1 MKLWQKISLVCI
13 CVLIGIVT
21 VCCTLLLIQ
30 SKNGVLNLT
39 VKQAAEKQR
48 TLETSFSQMFSYY
61 GDEDDS
67 PVTEYSLAVYCFS
80 QFADN
85 TSVFIMD
92 GETVYSNINLL
103 PETILPVTGHE
114 QQTYLGET
122 DGRHILIVGSSTVA
136 NDKEAMIYVVEDVSS
151 IYNDI
156 TRMAWRFIAICA
168 TGTLAGAI
176 LIILLVR
183 KATKPLHVLS
193 ETTKRISGGEYAR
206 RAEIASHDEIGSL
219 AADFNAMAD
228 AVETHIAELTETAQ
242 RQRLFIGGV
251 THELK
256 TPLATMLIHSDTL
269 LNAKV
274 DRRQTEI
281 SLRHIHNQCRW
292 LEHMTQKLLRL
303 ITLKEDIRPCE
314 TNVSELF
321 DDVVESMAKTMQ
333 ERMTPLKIE
342 CETDT
347 LMVDADLI
355 RSALINLVDNASKA
369 SDAGRTVVLK
379 AYGRTIEVCDSG
391 KGIPKNEIARV
402 TEPFYM
408 IDPSRNKK
416 KGGSGL
422 GLALVCEIVRAHGA
436 ALSIESEVG
445 KGTVVK
451 IEFPEN
457 NLKAT

>member
-39 VKQAAEKQR
+39 VKQAEEKQR

-61 GDEDDS
+61 GDKNDS

-168 TGTLAGAI
+168 TGTLAGAV

-281 SLRHIHNQCRW
+281 SLRHINNQCRW
-292 LEHMTQKLLRL
+292 LERMTQKLLRL

-321 DDVVESMAKTMQ
+321 DDVVESTAKTMQ

-391 KGIPKNEIARV
+391 KGIPENEIARI

-408 IDPSRNKK
+408 IDPSRNRK

-445 KGTVVK
+445 RGTVVK

>member
-39 VKQAAEKQR
+39 VKQAEEKQR

-61 GDEDDS
+61 GDKNDS

-122 DGRHILIVGSSTVA
+122 DGRHILIVGSGTVA

-206 RAEIASHDEIGSL
+206 RAERG
-219 AADFNAMAD
+219 DF
-228 AVETHIAELTETAQ
+228 
-242 RQRLFIGGV
+242 
-251 THELK
+251 
-256 TPLATMLIHSDTL
+256 P
-269 LNAKV
+269 
-274 DRRQTEI
+274 
-281 SLRHIHNQCRW
+281 
-292 LEHMTQKLLRL
+292 
-303 ITLKEDIRPCE
+303 
-314 TNVSELF
+314 
-321 DDVVESMAKTMQ
+321 
-333 ERMTPLKIE
+333 
-342 CETDT
+342 
-347 LMVDADLI
+347 
-355 RSALINLVDNASKA
+355 
-369 SDAGRTVVLK
+369 
-379 AYGRTIEVCDSG
+379 
-391 KGIPKNEIARV
+391 
-402 TEPFYM
+402 
-408 IDPSRNKK
+408 
-416 KGGSGL
+416 
-422 GLALVCEIVRAHGA
+422 
-436 ALSIESEVG
+436 
-445 KGTVVK
+445 
-451 IEFPEN
+451 
-457 NLKAT
+457 

>member
-1 MKLWQKISLVCI
+1 MKLWQKISLVCV

-39 VKQAAEKQR
+39 VKQAEEKQR

-61 GDEDDS
+61 GDKNDS

-228 AVETHIAELTETAQ
+228 AVETHIAELTETAE

-269 LNAKV
+269 LNANV
-274 DRRQTEI
+274 DARQMDI
-281 SLRHIHNQCRW
+281 SLRHINNQCRW
-292 LEHMTQKLLRL
+292 LERMTQKLLRL

-314 TNVSELF
+314 TNVPGLF
-321 DDVVESMAKTMQ
+321 DSVAQSTESTMQ
-333 ERMTPLKIE
+333 KRMTPLKIE

-379 AYGRTIEVCDSG
+379 AYGRTIEVVDSG
-391 KGIPKNEIARV
+391 KGIPENEIARI

-408 IDPSRNKK
+408 IDPSRNRK
-416 KGGSGL
+416 KGGVGL

-436 ALSIESEVG
+436 VLSIESEVG

-451 IEFPEN
+451 IIFSEN
-457 NLKAT
+457 NLKTT

>member
-61 GDEDDS
+61 GDKNDS

-281 SLRHIHNQCRW
+281 SLRHINNQCRW
-292 LEHMTQKLLRL
+292 LERMTQKLLRL

-321 DDVVESMAKTMQ
+321 DDVVESTAKTMQ

-379 AYGRTIEVCDSG
+379 AYGRTIEVVDSG
-391 KGIPKNEIARV
+391 KGIPENEIARI

-408 IDPSRNKK
+408 IDPSRNRK

-445 KGTVVK
+445 RGTVVK
-451 IEFPEN
+451 IDFPEN

>member
-39 VKQAAEKQR
+39 VKQAEEKQR

-61 GDEDDS
+61 GDKNDS

-122 DGRHILIVGSSTVA
+122 DGRHILIVGSSTVV

-151 IYNDI
+151 VYHDI
-156 TRMAWRFIAICA
+156 ARMAWRFIAICA

-228 AVETHIAELTETAQ
+228 AVETHIAELTETAE

-292 LEHMTQKLLRL
+292 LERMTQKLLRL

-321 DDVVESMAKTMQ
+321 DDVVESTAKTMQ

-379 AYGRTIEVCDSG
+379 AYGRTIEVVDSG
-391 KGIPKNEIARV
+391 KGIPENEIARI

-408 IDPSRNKK
+408 IDPSRNRKN
-416 KGGSGL
+416 GGSGL

>member
-39 VKQAAEKQR
+39 VKQAEEKQR

-61 GDEDDS
+61 GDKNDS

-85 TSVFIMD
+85 ASVFIMD

-228 AVETHIAELTETAQ
+228 AVETHIAELTETAE

-281 SLRHIHNQCRW
+281 SLRHINNQCRW
-292 LEHMTQKLLRL
+292 LERMTQKLLRL

-321 DDVVESMAKTMQ
+321 DDVVESTAKTMQ

-379 AYGRTIEVCDSG
+379 AYGRTIEVVDSG
-391 KGIPKNEIARV
+391 KGIPENEIARI

-408 IDPSRNKK
+408 IDPSRNRKN
-416 KGGSGL
+416 GGSGL

>member
-39 VKQAAEKQR
+39 VKQAEEKQR

-61 GDEDDS
+61 GDKNDS

-122 DGRHILIVGSSTVA
+122 DGRHILIVGSGTVA

-168 TGTLAGAI
+168 TGTLAGAV

-228 AVETHIAELTETAQ
+228 AVETHIAELTETAE

-281 SLRHIHNQCRW
+281 SLRHINNQCRW
-292 LEHMTQKLLRL
+292 LERMTQKLLRL

-321 DDVVESMAKTMQ
+321 DDVVESTAKTMQ

-379 AYGRTIEVCDSG
+379 AYGRTIEVVDSG
-391 KGIPKNEIARV
+391 KGIPENEIARI

-408 IDPSRNKK
+408 IDPSRNRKN
-416 KGGSGL
+416 GGSGL

>member
-39 VKQAAEKQR
+39 VKQAEEKQR

-85 TSVFIMD
+85 ASVFIMD
-92 GETVYSNINLL
+92 GETVYSNISLQ
-103 PETILPVTGHE
+103 PEAILPVTGHE

-219 AADFNAMAD
+219 AANFNAMAD
-228 AVETHIAELTETAQ
+228 AVEAHIAELTETAQ

-269 LNAKV
+269 LNANA
-274 DRRQTEI
+274 DPRQTDI
-281 SLRHIHNQCRW
+281 SLRHINNQCRW
-292 LEHMTQKLLRL
+292 LERMTQKLLRL

-321 DDVVESMAKTMQ
+321 DDVVESTAKTMQ

-347 LMVDADLI
+347 LMVDADLM

-369 SDAGRTVVLK
+369 SDAGQAVILK

-408 IDPSRNKK
+408 IDPSRNRK

>member
-39 VKQAAEKQR
+39 VKQAEEKQR

-61 GDEDDS
+61 GDKNDS

-228 AVETHIAELTETAQ
+228 AVETHIAELTETAE

-269 LNAKV
+269 LNANV
-274 DRRQTEI
+274 DARQMDI
-281 SLRHIHNQCRW
+281 SLRHINNQCRW
-292 LEHMTQKLLRL
+292 LERMTQKLLRL

-314 TNVSELF
+314 TNVPGLF
-321 DDVVESMAKTMQ
+321 DSVAQSTESTMQ
-333 ERMTPLKIE
+333 KRMTPLKIE

-347 LMVDADLI
+347 LMVDADLM

-379 AYGRTIEVCDSG
+379 AYGRTIEVSDSG

-408 IDPSRNKK
+408 IDPSRNRK
-416 KGGSGL
+416 KGGVGL

-436 ALSIESEVG
+436 VLSIESEVG

-451 IEFPEN
+451 IIFSEN
-457 NLKAT
+457 NLKTT

>member
-39 VKQAAEKQR
+39 VKQAEEKQR

-61 GDEDDS
+61 GDKNDS

-228 AVETHIAELTETAQ
+228 AVETHIAELTETAE

-281 SLRHIHNQCRW
+281 SLRHINNQCRW
-292 LEHMTQKLLRL
+292 LERMTQKLLRL

-379 AYGRTIEVCDSG
+379 AYGRTIEVVDSG
-391 KGIPKNEIARV
+391 KGIPENEIARI

-408 IDPSRNKK
+408 IDPSRNRKN
-416 KGGSGL
+416 GGSGL

>member
-39 VKQAAEKQR
+39 VKQAEEKQR

-61 GDEDDS
+61 GDKNDS

-168 TGTLAGAI
+168 TGTLAGAV

-228 AVETHIAELTETAQ
+228 AVETHIAELTETAE

-269 LNAKV
+269 LNANV
-274 DRRQTEI
+274 DRRQVEI
-281 SLRHIHNQCRW
+281 SLKHINNQCRW

-303 ITLKEDIRPCE
+303 ITLKEDIKLCE
-314 TNVSELF
+314 TDVSGLF
-321 DDVVESMAKTMQ
+321 DDVAQSVAGIMK

-342 CETDT
+342 CETDA
-347 LMVDADLI
+347 LMVDADLM

-369 SDAGRTVVLK
+369 SDAGQAVILR

-391 KGIPKNEIARV
+391 KGIPENEIARV

-445 KGTVVK
+445 RGTVVK

>member
-39 VKQAAEKQR
+39 VKQAEEKQR

-61 GDEDDS
+61 GDKNDS

-281 SLRHIHNQCRW
+281 SLRHINNQCRW
-292 LEHMTQKLLRL
+292 LERMTQKLLRL

-379 AYGRTIEVCDSG
+379 AYGRTIEVVDSG
-391 KGIPKNEIARV
+391 KGIPENEIARI

-408 IDPSRNKK
+408 IDPSRNRKN
-416 KGGSGL
+416 GGSGL

>member
-13 CVLIGIVT
+13 CILIGIVT

-30 SKNGVLNLT
+30 SKNSVLNLT
-39 VKQAAEKQR
+39 VKQAEEKQR

-61 GDEDDS
+61 GDKNDS

-103 PETILPVTGHE
+103 PETILPVTSHE

-122 DGRHILIVGSSTVA
+122 DGRHILIVGSSTIA

-206 RAEIASHDEIGSL
+206 RAEIASHDEIGFL

-228 AVETHIAELTETAQ
+228 AIETHIAELTETAE

-251 THELK
+251 THEFK

-269 LNAKV
+269 LNANV
-274 DRRQTEI
+274 NHQQMDI
-281 SLRHIHNQCRW
+281 SLRHINNQCRW
-292 LEHMTQKLLRL
+292 LERMTQKLLWL
-303 ITLKEDIRPCE
+303 ITLKEDIRLCE
-314 TNVSELF
+314 TNVSGLF
-321 DDVVESMAKTMQ
+321 DSVAQSTKGTMQ
-333 ERMTPLKIE
+333 KRMTPLKIE

-347 LMVDADLI
+347 IVMDADLM

-369 SDAGRTVVLK
+369 SDAGQAVILR
-379 AYGRTIEVCDSG
+379 AYGRIIEVCDSG

-436 ALSIESEVG
+436 VLSIESEVG

-451 IEFPEN
+451 INFPEN
-457 NLKAT
+457 NLKTT

>member
-39 VKQAAEKQR
+39 VKQAEEKQR

-61 GDEDDS
+61 GDKNDS

-168 TGTLAGAI
+168 TGTLAGAV

-193 ETTKRISGGEYAR
+193 ETTKRISDGEYAQ
-206 RAEIASHDEIGSL
+206 RADVASQDEVGSL
-219 AADFNAMAD
+219 AANFNAMAD
-228 AVETHIAELTETAQ
+228 AVETHIAELTETAE

-251 THELK
+251 THEFK

-269 LNAKV
+269 LNANV
-274 DRRQTEI
+274 NRRQMDV
-281 SLRHIHNQCRW
+281 SLKHINNQCRW
-292 LEHMTQKLLRL
+292 LERMTQKLLRL
-303 ITLKEDIRPCE
+303 ITLKEDIKLCE
-314 TNVSELF
+314 TDVSGLF
-321 DDVVESMAKTMQ
+321 DDVAQSVAGIMK

-342 CETDT
+342 CETNT
-347 LMVDADLI
+347 LMVDADLM
-355 RSALINLVDNASKA
+355 RSALMNLVDNASKA
-369 SDAGRTVVLK
+369 SEAGQAVILR
-379 AYGRTIEVCDSG
+379 AYSRTIEVCDSG
-391 KGIPKNEIARV
+391 RGIPKNEIARV

-408 IDPSRNKK
+408 ADPSRNKK

-422 GLALVCEIVRAHGA
+422 GLALVAEIVRAHGA

-445 KGTVVK
+445 RGTVVK
-451 IEFPEN
+451 IDFPEN